1 MGFLTNQKQQ
11 AQQMSERQ
19 SLEAKYLN
27 SRHNLLI
34 VLIFT
39 VVNILLLVTNSN
51 SYFLFSAYIP
61 YLLADL
67 GMYLC
72 GKYPAEFYGADYALA
87 EFLPGGFLV
96 IMLVIAAVILVMYL
110 LSWIF
115 TKKGNKGWMVFA
127 LVFFSVDTGVMFFLN
142 GISTDMIIDVV
153 FHAWVVYSLATGV
166 SAANKLQKLP
176 EEEPSP
182 VAVEQLPEVT
192 YGENDE

>member
-1 MGFLTNQKQQ
+1 MGFLTNQNQQ
-11 AQQMSERQ
+11 AQQVPERQ
-19 SLEAKYLN
+19 ALETKFAN
-27 SRHNLLI
+27 SRHNILI

-72 GKYPAEFYGADYALA
+72 GKYPAEFYGEEYALA

-96 IMLVIAAVILVMYL
+96 VMLVIAAVILALYL

-115 TKKGNKGWMVFA
+115 TKKGSKGWMVFA

-153 FHAWVVYSLATGV
+153 FHAWVIYSLASGV
-166 SAANKLQKLP
+166 SVASKLEKLP
-176 EEEPSP
+176 AEPEPAPEE
-182 VAVEQLPEVT
+182 QTPEVP